1 MRFIENTKI
10 FSMKS
15 LFFIIFILFFYT
27 NILNPVFSKEIERS
41 KNTKDISYKKS
52 ILVSVLPIKFVLNN
66 ILSKNTKYYNIEVIL
81 KAGVEHHDID
91 LSPNLIKKLNSF
103 NYILTFN
110 SLGIEKLLLKK
121 VDKNKLI
128 VLYNDNYLENDHH
141 VWLSLKN
148 LKKIYLNTYN
158 LLYNI
163 DKNNYKYYKEN
174 LDKVI
179 AKIELYNTLLLNK
192 TKNYKGKYILTYHNE
207 YYYFAKDYNLNIISL
222 QYNDESE
229 ISLKD
234 IQKITDLIKQD
245 KISFILTSGYYD
257 NSIFFKLLDK
267 ANKKIKIIVCDPFSE
282 DTINIFWKI
291 YSNI

>member
-1 MRFIENTKI
+1 
-10 FSMKS
+10 MKS

-27 NILNPVFSKEIERS
+27 NILSLAFSKEIERS

-52 ILVSVLPIKFVLNN
+52 ILVSILPIKFVLNN
-66 ILSKNTKYYNIEVIL
+66 ILSKNTKDYNIEVIL
-81 KAGVEHHDID
+81 KSGLDHHSVD

-110 SLGIEKLLLKK
+110 SLDIEKLLLKK

-158 LLYNI
+158 FLYNI

-222 QYNDESE
+222 QYNDDSE

-234 IQKITDLIKQD
+234 IQKITDLINQD
-245 KISFILTSGYYD
+245 NIAFILTSVYYD
-257 NSIFFKLLDK
+257 NSVFFKLLAK
-267 ANKKIKIIVCDPFSE
+267 TNKKIKIIVCDPFNE

>member
-1 MRFIENTKI
+1 MFTKNNKI
-10 FSMKS
+10 FNMKS

-66 ILSKNTKYYNIEVIL
+66 ILSKNTKDYNIEVIL
-81 KAGVEHHDID
+81 KSGIDHHSVD

-110 SLGIEKLLLKK
+110 SLEIEKLLLKK
-121 VDKNKLI
+121 IDKNKLI
-128 VLYNDNYLENDHH
+128 DLYNDSYFENDHH

-148 LKKIYLNTYN
+148 LKKIYLNTYTF
-158 LLYNI
+158 LYNI

-245 KISFILTSGYYD
+245 KIAFILTSDYYD

-267 ANKKIKIIVCDPFSE
+267 VNKKIKIIVCDPFSE

>member
-1 MRFIENTKI
+1 
-10 FSMKS
+10 MKS

-27 NILNPVFSKEIERS
+27 NILNPVFSKEVERS

-66 ILSKNTKYYNIEVIL
+66 ILSKNTKDYNIEVIL
-81 KAGVEHHDID
+81 KAGVEHHNID

-110 SLGIEKLLLKK
+110 SLEIEKLLSKK
-121 VDKNKLI
+121 IDKNKLI
-128 VLYNDNYLENDHH
+128 DLYNDNYLENDPHI
-141 VWLSLKN
+141 WLSLKN

-158 LLYNI
+158 FLYNI
-163 DKNNYKYYKEN
+163 DKNNYKYYRDN
-174 LDKVI
+174 LNKVI
-179 AKIELYNTLLLNK
+179 NKIELYNTLLLNK

-222 QYNDESE
+222 QYNESE

-245 KISFILTSGYYD
+245 KIAFILTSAYYD
-257 NSIFFKLLDK
+257 NSVFFKLINK
-267 ANKKIKIIVCDPFSE
+267 TNKKIKIIVCDPFNE

>member
-1 MRFIENTKI
+1 
-10 FSMKS
+10 
-15 LFFIIFILFFYT
+15 LFFYT

-66 ILSKNTKYYNIEVIL
+66 ILSKNTKDYNIEVIL
-81 KAGVEHHDID
+81 KSGLDHHSVD

-110 SLGIEKLLLKK
+110 SLEIEKLLLKK

-158 LLYNI
+158 FLYNI

-245 KISFILTSGYYD
+245 KIAFILTSGYYD
-257 NSIFFKLLDK
+257 NSIFLKLLDK

>member
-1 MRFIENTKI
+1 MKFIENTKI
-10 FSMKS
+10 FSMKFF
-15 LFFIIFILFFYT
+15 FFIIFILFFYT

-66 ILSKNTKYYNIEVIL
+66 ILSKNTQDYNIEVIL

-110 SLGIEKLLLKK
+110 SLDIEKLLLKK

-158 LLYNI
+158 FLYNI

-245 KISFILTSGYYD
+245 KIAFILTSGYYD

-291 YSNI
+291 CSNI

>member
-1 MRFIENTKI
+1 
-10 FSMKS
+10 MKS

-27 NILNPVFSKEIERS
+27 NILSLTFSKEIERS
-41 KNTKDISYKKS
+41 KNNKEISYKNS
-52 ILVSVLPIKFVLNN
+52 ILITVLPIKFVLNN
-66 ILSKNTKYYNIEVIL
+66 ILSKNTQDYNIEVIL
-81 KAGVEHHDID
+81 KGGVDHHNID

-110 SLGIEKLLLKK
+110 SLEIEKLLSKK
-121 VDKNKLI
+121 IDKNKLI
-128 VLYNDNYLENDHH
+128 DLYNDNYLENDPHI
-141 VWLSLKN
+141 WLSLKN

-158 LLYNI
+158 FLYNI
-163 DKNNYKYYKEN
+163 DKNNYKYYRDN
-174 LDKVI
+174 LNKVI
-179 AKIELYNTLLLNK
+179 NKIELYNTLLLNK

-222 QYNDESE
+222 QYNESE

-245 KISFILTSGYYD
+245 KIAFILTSAYYD
-257 NSIFFKLLDK
+257 NSVFFKLINK
-267 ANKKIKIIVCDPFSE
+267 TNKKIKIIVCDPFNE